1 MRLKSP
7 KTRTDKSV
15 GSLDNEADRLAV
27 KGLKLPEHPA
37 DGAAKQLE
45 AVSGTAFAAEL
56 QPSRLRRWLRE
67 PLLQF
72 LLIGLALFVVY
83 DTLNPT
89 SDAKSESNR
98 IVLTPDDFE
107 QLGVTWLAQGRP
119 PPDAEQMQSLIELKV
134 REEVLYREALAL
146 GLDKDDEIVKRR
158 LAQKMDFLAEGVSVN
173 RDPPADTLK
182 LWFKDNQQRFSLPAR
197 VSFRHLYFSPDQRG
211 EHSREDAM
219 RIMTQLA
226 GKPGNWEGAA
236 ALADPFMDQDYYGD
250 RSAEDLAKL
259 FGLNFSKDIA
269 ALKPG
274 SWQGPIESGYG
285 WHLVFIDTFVP
296 GRVPTFEEIEPEIK
310 AEWIEDQRLE
320 AKREDYETMRARYQV
335 VLPEKP

>member
-1 MRLKSP
+1 
-7 KTRTDKSV
+7 
-15 GSLDNEADRLAV
+15 
-27 KGLKLPEHPA
+27 LKLSEHPT
-37 DGAAKQLE
+37 DEVAKRPE
-45 AVSGTAFAAEL
+45 AISGTALAAQP
-56 QPSRLRRWLRE
+56 QPSRLWRWLHE

-83 DTLNPT
+83 DALHPT

-119 PPDAEQMQSLIELKV
+119 PPTSEQMQSLIELKV

-158 LAQKMDFLAEGVSVN
+158 LAQKMEFLAEGASVN
-173 RDPPADTLK
+173 NDPPADTLR
-182 LWFKDNQQRFSLPAR
+182 LWFRDSQQRFSLPAR

-211 EHSREDAM
+211 EHSREDAVRVM
-219 RIMTQLA
+219 AQLA

-236 ALADPFMDQDYYGD
+236 ALADPFMNQDYYAD
-250 RSAEDLAKL
+250 RSADDLAKL
-259 FGLNFSKDIA
+259 FGLNFAQDIA
-269 ALKPG
+269 GLKPG
-274 SWQGPIESGYG
+274 AWQGPIESGYG

-296 GRVPTFEEIEPEIK
+296 GRVPAFEEIEPEIK
-310 AEWIEDQRLE
+310 AEWIEDQRLQ
-320 AKREDYETMRARYQV
+320 AKRKAYETMRARYQV

>member
-1 MRLKSP
+1 MLTDSAP
-7 KTRTDKSV
+7 RT
-15 GSLDNEADRLAV
+15 
-27 KGLKLPEHPA
+27 
-37 DGAAKQLE
+37 
-45 AVSGTAFAAEL
+45 AE
-56 QPSRLRRWLRE
+56 QRPSILRRWFRE

-72 LLIGLALFVVY
+72 LLIGLALFVAY
-83 DTLNPT
+83 DILHPASNT
-89 SDAKSESNR
+89 KSESNL

-119 PPDAEQMQSLIELKV
+119 PPDSEQMKSLIELKV

-173 RDPPADTLK
+173 NDPPAETLRI
-182 LWFKDNQQRFSLPAR
+182 WFKDNQQRFSLPPR

-211 EHSREDAM
+211 EHSREDAVRVM
-219 RIMTQLA
+219 AQLA

-236 ALADPFMDQDYYGD
+236 ALADPFMDQAYYGD
-250 RSAEDLAKL
+250 RSIEDLAKL
-259 FGLNFSKDIA
+259 FGLNFAQDIA
-269 ALKPG
+269 GLKPR

-285 WHLVFIDTFVP
+285 WHLVFIDTVVP
-296 GRVPTFEEIEPEIK
+296 GRLPAFEEIEPEIK

-320 AKREDYETMRARYQV
+320 AKRKAYETMRARYQV
-335 VLPEKP
+335 VTPEKAQR